1 MFDDLRVEVGEV
13 GEGAFP
19 DLAVVAP
26 GLSQQHGG
34 RRVAVRDNVDIHGDL
49 LNIHDNICQYPYGH
63 YMVTILTPKKPR
75 TRVNTREKLLQG
87 EKVRAKPIYRCQR
100 SWYGPGGEATFL
112 TVGERGT
119 RERTELACARA

>member
-87 EKVRAKPIYRCQR
+87 GKFGLVRKIFAQGDKTLRR
-100 SWYGPGGEATFL
+100 GGAP
-112 TVGERGT
+112 R
-119 RERTELACARA
+119 RRTCAILR